1 MKLVKYINN
10 SRNFTNDISN
20 KFSFISLKKEINK
33 KIKETLLDDTSLFL
47 SSSSF
52 NYVCSNY
59 NSIELVEEGK
69 NISSL
74 LDNISTLNEEQI
86 VENSSTVSNAQ
97 DNELKKNGTESE
109 DERSLS
115 YRSKL
120 TQKSQIEE
128 KKQKYN
134 ICILNYNDLI
144 NLLDIENSIET
155 NTGELY
161 ELNEETIK
169 MKLNEL
175 KSEIKTNGDIEIRN
189 YYLRKMVCLK
199 LYKALKFALK
209 NFNLDK
215 NEIKAICLYFENKGR
230 IIDSTMTY
238 KYKEFIQNVLKKI
251 SNEIKKI

>member
-97 DNELKKNGTESE
+97 NKEINKKSNESE
-109 DERSLS
+109 DEGSIS
-115 YRSKL
+115 FGSKL
-120 TQKSQIEE
+120 THKSQNEE
-128 KKQKYN
+128 NKQKYN
-134 ICILNYNDLI
+134 INLLNYSDLI
-144 NLLDIENSIET
+144 NLLDIENNIET
-155 NTGELY
+155 NVGELY
-161 ELNEETIK
+161 EINEETIK

-175 KSEIKTNGDIEIRN
+175 KSEIQTNENIEIRN

-199 LYKALKFALK
+199 LYKALNFALK
-209 NFNLDK
+209 NFNLNK
-215 NEIKAICLYFENKGR
+215 NDIKAICLYFENKGR
-230 IIDSTMTY
+230 IIDNTMTN

-251 SNEIKKI
+251 SSDIN